1 MGNAENW
8 AKNPNFSDKKVK
20 EESAEDFAKYLALS
34 QKNLNQLKQRFLAN
48 VDEDLGASKKR
59 SEKLNEIIEDLD
71 SISNGH
77 LEAIVVKKEKV
88 KFQVLQNSSDEEN
101 TPKANGKKSKAP
113 EEVQLSDTDELKSS
127 SEEEEDSDFDPD
139 DIEREERK
147 RKQTAKKVK
156 EELDKK
162 FKKGKSKKE
171 KEIESKKRNPD
182 EETPKK
188 GKKSKDE
195 SSSALKIKVGS
206 AKKVKKGGK
215 FF

>member
-1 MGNAENW
+1 MG
-8 AKNPNFSDKKVK
+8 KVK
-20 EESAEDFAKYLALS
+20 EQSAEDFSKYLALS
-34 QKNLNQLKQRFLAN
+34 QKNLNQLKQRFLEN

-59 SEKLNEIIEDLD
+59 TEKLTEIIEDLD

-88 KFQVLQNSSDEEN
+88 KFAVLQNSSDEES
-101 TPKANGKKSKAP
+101 TPKANGKKSKVP
-113 EEVQLSDTDELKSS
+113 EAVQLSDTDELASS
-127 SEEEEDSDFDPD
+127 SEDEKDSDFDSD
-139 DIEREERK
+139 DIEKEDRK

-171 KEIESKKRNPD
+171 VESERKKRNPD

-188 GKKSKDE
+188 ESQKK
-195 SSSALKIKVGS
+195 
-206 AKKVKKGGK
+206 KKKKK
-215 FF
+215 KKKK

>member
-1 MGNAENW
+1 MG
-8 AKNPNFSDKKVK
+8 
-20 EESAEDFAKYLALS
+20 S
-34 QKNLNQLKQRFLAN
+34 QKNLNQLKQRFLEN

-59 SEKLNEIIEDLD
+59 SEKLTEIIEDLD

-88 KFQVLQNSSDEEN
+88 KFQVLQNSSDEES

-127 SEEEEDSDFDPD
+127 SEEEEDSDFDSD
-139 DIEREERK
+139 NIEKEDRK

-171 KEIESKKRNPD
+171 KEIERKKIKRRTFKRFEN
-182 EETPKK
+182 KSRFC
-188 GKKSKDE
+188 KKS
-195 SSSALKIKVGS
+195 
-206 AKKVKKGGK
+206 
-215 FF
+215 